1 MQETERTLGRADSSG
16 GVDAHDAAGDRLVDR
31 ARRGDDA
38 AFGLLVE
45 ARVGATLRTARAIL
59 GNEAEA
65 QEVTQE
71 AFVSAWRNLPTLR
84 DIDRFDAWLNRI
96 VLNGCRDL
104 LRHRRRVR
112 QIDIESFEL
121 PTADT
126 AAATLETASLL
137 AAFDRL
143 SIADRQIMVL
153 HHLHDLPLAEVARQL
168 GIPVGTAKSRL
179 WSARRA
185 LERAMEAEA

>member
-1 MQETERTLGRADSSG
+1 MRESDRVLGQAET
-16 GVDAHDAAGDRLVDR
+16 VAAIDPRDVVRDGLVER
-31 ARRGDDA
+31 ARRGDDT

-45 ARVGATLRTARAIL
+45 ARVQSTLRTARAIL

-84 DIDRFDAWLNRI
+84 DADRFDAWLNRI

-121 PTADT
+121 PTADNAV
-126 AAATLETASLL
+126 AALETASLL

-143 SIADRQIMVL
+143 SVADRQIMAL
-153 HHLHDLPLAEVARQL
+153 RHLHDLPLAEVARQL